1 MRKNHYWGLGWLTLI
16 AIITL
21 AVTTADASRVR
32 SVLPTPFN
40 PSRTTSTT
48 AVFSPTT
55 LNQTIQHYPD
65 LARLISSGS
74 PLSRATATVQP
85 GLQTTL
91 SRNLHN
97 GALVTSPNMI
107 PQGMTLA
114 GRYRLITAY
123 DATGQT
129 QSVIYVQDRRTNR
142 LENTVLLRGKP
153 HVGGI
158 AYDPRHRRIWLC
170 SHHRNHG
177 LIASLPLATV
187 HRFNPVTMRAVHY
200 QQRWLLP
207 NLSNASMLTYHH
219 QALYVG
225 QFKSGHPT
233 LMARFPLNAAGHPIA
248 TAPIANSNAT
258 QTHRLQRA
266 VSDWQGNLPANLQG
280 ITFYRQYALCS
291 QSYGQHASKLV
302 ILKMAA
308 ASAAPAPTVMA
319 TYRLPPQLEQITVH
333 GHQLHLLYETG
344 AAAYRQ
350 QQPDAIDRVLT
361 ISLSRLLD

>member
-1 MRKNHYWGLGWLTLI
+1 MRNHHYWGLGCFTLI
-16 AIITL
+16 TMITL
-21 AVTTADASRVR
+21 TASTAAASRVR
-32 SVLPTPFN
+32 PVLPPPFN

-55 LNQTIQHYPD
+55 LTQTIQRYPD

-74 PLSRATATVQP
+74 PLSPATATVQP
-85 GLQTTL
+85 GLQATL
-91 SRNLHN
+91 TRNLHN

-107 PQGMTLA
+107 PQGMALA

-129 QSVIYVQDRRTNR
+129 QSVIYVQNRHTNR
-142 LENTVLLRGKP
+142 LENTILLRGKP

-170 SHHRNHG
+170 SHRRNHG
-177 LIASLPLATV
+177 IIVSLPLATV
-187 HRFNPVTMRAVHY
+187 RHFNPLTMRAVHY

-225 QFKSGHPT
+225 QFKSGQPT
-233 LMARFPLNAAGHPIA
+233 LMARFPLNAAGHPGA
-248 TAPIANSNAT
+248 AVQTADSNAPYT
-258 QTHRLQRA
+258 YRLQRA
-266 VSDWQGNLPANLQG
+266 ISDWQGNLPANLQG

-302 ILKMAA
+302 VLKMAA
-308 ASAAPAPTVMA
+308 ASAVPSPSVMV

-333 GHQLHLLYETG
+333 GHRLHLLYETG

-361 ISLSRLLD
+361 INLRRLLD